1 MNAAVFASDESS
13 HEEFFFLF
21 HLVASD
27 QITQS
32 LCA

>member
-13 HEEFFFLF
+13 HKEVFLF